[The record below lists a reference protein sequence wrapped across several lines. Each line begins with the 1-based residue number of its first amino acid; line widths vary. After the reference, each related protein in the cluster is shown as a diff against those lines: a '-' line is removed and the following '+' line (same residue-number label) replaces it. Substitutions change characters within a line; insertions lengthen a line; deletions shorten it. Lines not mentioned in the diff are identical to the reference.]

1 MNPIQTEPT
10 RRRTIAG
17 IAAAMGGLA
26 VSPRLRGQQP
36 EIHEVPSTPA
46 NHARTAL
53 HQEVDFKAPPS
64 RIYEVLLDGKQF
76 TALTG
81 MPAEI
86 DPKVGGAFKTF
97 GGLIEGRNV
106 ELVEGKRIVQA
117 WRPANFEPGVYTM
130 VHFELVNF
138 GAGTRVVLDHT
149 GFPEG
154 HYDSFYA
161 GWPERY
167 WDPLKKYLG

>member
-1 MNPIQTEPT
+1 MSPIQFNST
-10 RRRTIAG
+10 RRRALNG
-17 IAAAMGGLA
+17 IAVALGGLA

-36 EIHEVPSTPA
+36 EIHEVPPTAA
-46 NHARTAL
+46 NKTRTAL
-53 HQEVDFKAPPS
+53 HQEIDFKAPPA
-64 RIYEVLLDGKQF
+64 RIYEILLDGKQF
-76 TALTG
+76 AAFTG

-86 DPKVGGAFKTF
+86 DPKVGGAFKAF

-106 ELVEGKRIVQA
+106 ELIEGKRVVQA
-117 WRPANFEPGVYTM
+117 WRPANFEPGVYTL
-130 VHFELVNF
+130 VHFELVSF
-138 GAGTRVVLDHT
+138 GAGARVVLDHT

-167 WDPLKKYLG
+167 WNPLKKYLG